1 MCIVCDSIVRNHFLD
16 ARTTRFVMCPIFPP
30 FHPPAPLVIR
40 VQERDVPGALLHLDG
55 LGPMETWKMVLNPPA
70 STSTSA
76 AMGKGE
82 ETAKDM
88 TFSAP
93 AHA

>member
-1 MCIVCDSIVRNHFLD
+1 MRG
-16 ARTTRFVMCPIFPP
+16 
-30 FHPPAPLVIR
+30 
-40 VQERDVPGALLHLDG
+40 QERDVPGALLHLAR
-55 LGPMETWKMVLNPPA
+55 LGPMETRKMVLNPSA

-82 ETAKDM
+82 EAAKDM

-93 AHA
+93 VHA

>member
-1 MCIVCDSIVRNHFLD
+1 MTQLRGITPWTLGQRVLSCALYS
-16 ARTTRFVMCPIFPP
+16 PP

-93 AHA
+93 AYA